1 MGCAMLDFNFEPG
14 VIVPQQYGTGY
25 EMIEIL
31 RIEGLSSSYLLK
43 GGSQRGRVKGFV
55 NLRNKMVFHY
65 KRTIKVCVSY
75 S

>member
-43 GGSQRGRVKGFV
+43 GGGHRGEGSRGSPIFGKQCF
-55 NLRNKMVFHY
+55 
-65 KRTIKVCVSY
+65 
-75 S
+75 